1 MKETSSPIRIVLADD
16 HEIFRD
22 GIKALLKK
30 QTEIILVGEASDGQ
44 ELVEITEKLKPDIVM
59 TDIKMPKLDGIQA
72 TRIIKKKMPNV
83 QVIALSMFDDD
94 NLIVDMIEAG
104 AKGYLLKN
112 TTKSEVIEA
121 IKTVYGDDLY
131 YCKTTSDKLIQMM
144 AESKYNP
151 YRDSVKPEFNNRELE
166 IIELICQQAT
176 SKEIASKLFLSI
188 RTIEGYRKN
197 IEEKM
202 GVKNSIGIA
211 VYAIKNGM
219 YKI

>member
-1 MKETSSPIRIVLADD
+1 MNSSSPIRIVLADD

-22 GIKALLKK
+22 GFKAMLKK
-30 QTEIILVGEASDGQ
+30 QTDIKLIGEAADGM
-44 ELVEITEKLKPDIVM
+44 ELIEITERLKPDIVM
-59 TDIKMPKLDGIQA
+59 TDIKMPKLDGVQA
-72 TRIIKKKMPNV
+72 TRIIKKKMPEI

-121 IKTVYGDDLY
+121 IKTVYGDNLY
-131 YCKTTSDKLIQMM
+131 YCKATSNKLIQMM

-151 YRDSVKPEFNNRELE
+151 YREAVKPEFNNRELE

-176 SKEIASKLFLSI
+176 SKEIATKLFLSI

-197 IEEKM
+197 IE
-202 GVKNSIGIA
+202 
-211 VYAIKNGM
+211 AIVSRSRASLNVLKQ
-219 YKI
+219 